1 MTTCLV
7 NLAYLDPAHIGG
19 VGRIAQEVSR
29 LLAECAD
36 TRTTRVVF
44 IVGWRFA
51 GAFAEWMG
59 AAAAVVPYLTRYDFA
74 LTVRLLKPDVVVSP
88 LFGLEP
94 FQQLQAQHVAGMPD
108 ALVLDH
114 PELFSAADLA
124 YRQQVYANLDRA
136 FRVVT
141 LSEHARGRLLH
152 HTRLKPEQ
160 VVVAALGADLRTQ
173 VTPSALK
180 GLLARYVLYPAN
192 FWPHK
197 RHDLLLRIMNRVW
210 EQQPDLH
217 LVLTG
222 GRSQAD
228 QQALRELIAR
238 NGCPPERIHDLGYVT
253 DAQLTA
259 LYRGA
264 EAVLFTSQYE
274 GFGMPL
280 LEAMRQGCP
289 VICAPVASMPE
300 IVGEAGIYVNSEAV
314 DAWANAVLTTL
325 PEQRTR
331 LVELGVQQAAKYTW
345 ANTRARWQSILTEA
359 GVDCGEGNANAQVAA
374 IAARNQPL
382 LERMSKIAA
391 DIGRNRLRQIL
402 WMPLLLVLQARLL
415 WQARTFP
422 RTTR

>member
-36 TRTTRVVF
+36 TRTMRVTFV
-44 IVGWRFA
+44 VGWRFA

-59 AAAAVVPYLTRYDFA
+59 ASAVVVPYLTRYDFA
-74 LTVRLLKPDVVVSP
+74 LTVRLLKPDVVVSS

-94 FQQLQAQHVAGMPD
+94 FQQVQARHVAGMPD

-114 PELFSAADLA
+114 PELFNAADLA
-124 YRQQVYANLDRA
+124 YRQQVYANLSRA

-152 HTRLKPEQ
+152 HTALKPEQ
-160 VVVAALGADLRTQ
+160 VVVAALGADPRTQ
-173 VTPSALK
+173 TTSAALTDLPS
-180 GLLARYVLYPAN
+180 RYLLYPAN
-192 FWPHK
+192 YWPHK

-217 LVLTG
+217 LILTG
-222 GRSQAD
+222 GRSEAD
-228 QQALRELIAR
+228 QQTLRELIAR

-259 LYRGA
+259 LYREA

-300 IVGEAGIYVNSEAV
+300 IVGEAGIYVSGEDI
-314 DAWANAVLTTL
+314 DAWANAVLKTL
-325 PEQRTR
+325 PEQRER
-331 LVELGVQQAAKYTW
+331 LVVLGVQQAAKYTW
-345 ANTRARWQSILTEA
+345 ANTRARWHSILAEA
-359 GVDCGEGNANAQVAA
+359 GVDCAEGTPNAQVAA
-374 IAARNQPL
+374 IAARNQTL
-382 LERMSKIAA
+382 LERMSKIASG
-391 DIGRNRLRQIL
+391 IGRNRLRQIL
-402 WMPLLLVLQARLL
+402 WMPLLLALQARLL
-415 WQARTFP
+415 WQARTYS
-422 RTTR
+422 RTR